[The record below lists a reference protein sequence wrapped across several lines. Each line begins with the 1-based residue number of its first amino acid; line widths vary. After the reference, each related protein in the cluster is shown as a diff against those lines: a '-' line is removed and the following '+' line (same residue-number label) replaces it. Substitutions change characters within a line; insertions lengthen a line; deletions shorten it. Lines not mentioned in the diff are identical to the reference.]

1 MITGY
6 VGQPGSGKS
15 AMAVRDILSS
25 SRVTYTNI
33 ALKGI
38 KSPRIRTIS
47 NEDVVEEYV
56 AGEKKDGT
64 EILKKRL
71 NVEFWKKVPKPVDVI
86 FDEAHSIIN
95 SRFSASN
102 QNKVWMQW
110 VKLIRKMIG
119 GSAGHYGE
127 FLWIAQ
133 LPRNIDVDVRDMT
146 GMYCYHILWSW
157 LECKKCGFKLRR
169 NSEMTS
175 RKYKFCLNCGND
187 DFYEYGHKIRQWEL
201 RGYDNCLFFQDLP
214 MQEKLRINNKVIVDI
229 EKYFGKYDTLQYE
242 GLWQ

>member
-64 EILKKRL
+64 EILKK
-71 NVEFWKKVPKPVDVI
+71 
-86 FDEAHSIIN
+86 A
-95 SRFSASN
+95 A
-102 QNKVWMQW
+102 
-110 VKLIRKMIG
+110 
-119 GSAGHYGE
+119 
-127 FLWIAQ
+127 
-133 LPRNIDVDVRDMT
+133 
-146 GMYCYHILWSW
+146 
-157 LECKKCGFKLRR
+157 
-169 NSEMTS
+169 
-175 RKYKFCLNCGND
+175 
-187 DFYEYGHKIRQWEL
+187 
-201 RGYDNCLFFQDLP
+201 
-214 MQEKLRINNKVIVDI
+214 
-229 EKYFGKYDTLQYE
+229 
-242 GLWQ
+242 